1 MNINGAIETVS
12 SVIAGVVSLG
22 VSLAG
27 LALVVDLL
35 FPGTTN
41 IVGNVS
47 GLVNSFISQG
57 LVGLIAL
64 IVFVAILGRD

>member
-1 MNINGAIETVS
+1 MDINGAVSTVT
-12 SVIAGVVSLG
+12 SVVAGVVALG
-22 VSLAG
+22 VSLVG
-27 LALVVDLL
+27 LALVVDIL

-64 IVFVAILGRD
+64 IVFVAILSRD